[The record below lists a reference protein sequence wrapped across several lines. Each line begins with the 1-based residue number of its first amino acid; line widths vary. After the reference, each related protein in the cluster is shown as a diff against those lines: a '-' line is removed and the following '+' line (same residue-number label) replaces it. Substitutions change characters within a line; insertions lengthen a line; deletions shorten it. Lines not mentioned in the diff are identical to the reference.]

1 MKLRMMAKK
10 STLYQAASKDSGVV
24 AELNEGDEVEFRRV
38 DKKKKDDPWV
48 EVETAKGEKGFLS
61 GKTRMNLVKRVKLL
75 NESADIYASMSE
87 ESEKIGQIA
96 KGDVVWVFESPK
108 ISGTQWYRIYTAE
121 KLEGYLTDA
130 AKFKETNENP
140 LGTFR
145 RDTVNSAILVVLGI
159 IVIFVKTNS
168 AAGSWLPILG
178 LATIVFGTV
187 RIGLSVLKYL
197 RAK

>member
-10 STLYQAASKDSGVV
+10 TTLYQAASKDSGVV
-24 AELNEGDEVEFRRV
+24 AELNEGDEVEFRHV

-48 EVETAKGEKGFLS
+48 EVETDKGEKGFLP

-87 ESEKIGQIA
+87 ESEKIGQIT
-96 KGDVVWVFESPK
+96 KGDAVWVFESPK
-108 ISGTQWYRIYTAE
+108 INGTQWYRIYTAE

-130 AKFKETNENP
+130 SKFKETNENP

-145 RDTVNSAILVVLGI
+145 RDVINSAIVVVLGI
-159 IVIFVKTNS
+159 IVMFVKTSS
-168 AAGSWLPILG
+168 ATSAWMPILG

-187 RIGLSVLKYL
+187 RIGLSVFKYL

>member
-87 ESEKIGQIA
+87 ETEKIGQIA

-108 ISGTQWYRIYTAE
+108 INGTQWYRIYTAE

-145 RDTVNSAILVVLGI
+145 RNTVNSAIVVALGI
-159 IVIFVKTNS
+159 IVMFVKTNS
-168 AAGSWLPILG
+168 ATGSWLPILG

-187 RIGLSVLKYL
+187 RIGLSVFKYL

>member
-1 MKLRMMAKK
+1 MAKK

-108 ISGTQWYRIYTAE
+108 ISGTQ
-121 KLEGYLTDA
+121 
-130 AKFKETNENP
+130 F
-140 LGTFR
+140 
-145 RDTVNSAILVVLGI
+145 ILQR
-159 IVIFVKTNS
+159 
-168 AAGSWLPILG
+168 SWKV
-178 LATIVFGTV
+178 T
-187 RIGLSVLKYL
+187 
-197 RAK
+197 